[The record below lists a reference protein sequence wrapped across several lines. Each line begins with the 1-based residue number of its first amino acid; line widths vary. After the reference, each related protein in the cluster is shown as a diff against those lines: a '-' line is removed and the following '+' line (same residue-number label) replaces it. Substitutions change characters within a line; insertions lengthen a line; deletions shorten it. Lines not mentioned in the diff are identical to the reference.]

1 MENGGFLDELKR
13 KCSKPSKKKSIDI
26 VSFMKSVS
34 QDDEIQLNSA
44 IAEDDLGAIRYKE
57 KYQINILTSF
67 KGT

>member
-1 MENGGFLDELKR
+1 MENSGFVDELRR
-13 KCSKPSKKKSIDI
+13 KCSKTSKKKSTDS

-34 QDDEIQLNSA
+34 KDNEIQLNSA